1 MLTHLVTTENCS
13 SIENQFPLHHVGP
26 RGTVSHNQNHCS
38 HLEKLPLT
46 GLAPK
51 FAFNNSFR

>member
-1 MLTHLVTTENCS
+1 MLTHLVTENCS
-13 SIENQFPLHHVGP
+13 SIENQFPLHLVGP
-26 RGTVSHNQNHCS
+26 RGIVSHNQTHCS

-51 FAFNNSFR
+51 LTLNIYM